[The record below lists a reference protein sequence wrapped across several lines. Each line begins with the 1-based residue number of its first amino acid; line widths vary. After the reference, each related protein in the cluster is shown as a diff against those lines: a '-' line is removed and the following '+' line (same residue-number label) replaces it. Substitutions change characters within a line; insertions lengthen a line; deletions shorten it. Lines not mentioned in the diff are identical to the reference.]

1 MLFER
6 KKMLADDPNYSLYAM
21 YEDDMKQFDTSLL
34 SKENE
39 KELVYRYYNNHDKKA
54 YEELMHEIYPRR
66 KIESYILWTNELRLM
81 QVL

>member
-39 KELVYRYYNNHDKKA
+39 KELVYRYYK
-54 YEELMHEIYPRR
+54 
-66 KIESYILWTNELRLM
+66 
-81 QVL
+81 